1 MLMKKINIK
10 PGTKNYV
17 WNPIIC
23 AFENDEYL
31 GNIISD
37 LVVTCDEI
45 REATKKITKKF
56 QRYGN
61 IWQ

>member
-1 MLMKKINIK
+1 MKKINIK

-37 LVVTCDEI
+37 VVVTCDEI

-56 QRYGN
+56 QIYGN

>member
-1 MLMKKINIK
+1 MKKFNIK

-23 AFENDEYL
+23 TFENDEYL

-37 LVVTCDEI
+37 VVVTCDQI

-56 QRYGN
+56 QIYGN

>member
-37 LVVTCDEI
+37 VVVTCDEI

-56 QRYGN
+56 QIYGN

>member
-1 MLMKKINIK
+1 MKKFNIK
-10 PGTKNYV
+10 LGTKNYV

-37 LVVTCDEI
+37 VVVTCDEI

-56 QRYGN
+56 QIYGN

>member
-1 MLMKKINIK
+1 MKKINIK

-45 REATKKITKKF
+45 REATKKLPVK
-56 QRYGN
+56 
-61 IWQ
+61 

>member
-1 MLMKKINIK
+1 MKKFNIK

-37 LVVTCDEI
+37 VVVTCDEI
-45 REATKKITKKF
+45 REATKKITKRF
-56 QRYGN
+56 QIYGN